1 MENQEDPKKLTPEEI
16 EQQKK
21 NLEQKQEEQIPKEN
35 DAVLLSNINKEITK
49 KEENIQN
56 TQNEINDIRSQLG
69 LSTSNEI
76 PPSIKNAQDS
86 IGKLNQERANIEAK
100 IQEVISRASLKVG
113 GVPTLTDSK
122 DIQEYKEL
130 NKQLENI
137 ENKNSNEIGE
147 KPEETKRFEEN
158 LKVILDDISIKSKK
172 ILDALDYRYQKN
184 LISLIKRED
193 FFTMN
198 STIKNLG
205 NIESKIDINTV
216 SKIIDGINQLNQLF
230 NNIEIQKSSNGE
242 VKEENQNLEILAD
255 SVKRFSAS
263 VDESGRK
270 LPIEMEDKKMEEK
283 SKELRVSLQKLAE
296 QSQKFWLFTSKLR
309 EGARY

>member
-1 MENQEDPKKLTPEEI
+1 MENQEDPKKLIPEEI

-21 NLEQKQEEQIPKEN
+21 NLEQKQKEQIPKEN

-69 LSTSNEI
+69 LSTFNEI
-76 PPSIKNAQDS
+76 PPSIKNAQNS
-86 IGKLNQERANIEAK
+86 IGKLNQEKANIEAK

-113 GVPTLTDSK
+113 DVLTLTDSK

-130 NKQLENI
+130 KKQLENI
-137 ENKNSNEIGE
+137 ENKNSNEVGE
-147 KPEETKRFEEN
+147 KSEETKRFEEN
-158 LKVILDDISIKSKK
+158 LKVILGDISIKSKK
-172 ILDALDYRYQKN
+172 ILDALDYRYQKK

-198 STIKNLG
+198 SIIRNLG

-230 NNIEIQKSSNGE
+230 NNIEIQRSSNGE

-255 SVKRFSAS
+255 SAKRFSAS

-270 LPIEMEDKKMEEK
+270 LPIEMEEKKMEEK

-296 QSQKFWLFTSKLR
+296 QSQKLWILASKLR

>member
-21 NLEQKQEEQIPKEN
+21 NLEQKQKEQIPKEN

-69 LSTSNEI
+69 LSTFNEI

-86 IGKLNQERANIEAK
+86 IGKLNQEKANIEAK

-113 GVPTLTDSK
+113 DVLTLTDSK

-130 NKQLENI
+130 KKQLENI
-137 ENKNSNEIGE
+137 ENKNFNEVGE
-147 KPEETKRFEEN
+147 KSEETKRFEEN
-158 LKVILDDISIKSKK
+158 LKVILGDISIKSKK
-172 ILDALDYRYQKN
+172 ILDALDYRYQKK

-230 NNIEIQKSSNGE
+230 NNIEIQRSSNGE

-255 SVKRFSAS
+255 SAKRFSAS

-283 SKELRVSLQKLAE
+283 SKELRISLQKLTE
-296 QSQKFWLFTSKLR
+296 QSQKLWLFASKLR
-309 EGARY
+309 ENTRY